1 MANNIFENEL
11 FLAFANASDN
21 VYIYVCDMK
30 DDLSRWSQN
39 TVDYFG
45 LPGEYIKSTGEVWM
59 HWIHPDDRQVYL
71 EDIQAVFSES
81 PQDITVSTEPGTNTA
96 IMYGWSVGGL

>member
-1 MANNIFENEL
+1 MTNNIFENEL

-59 HWIHPDDRQVYL
+59 H
-71 EDIQAVFSES
+71 
-81 PQDITVSTEPGTNTA
+81 
-96 IMYGWSVGGL
+96 